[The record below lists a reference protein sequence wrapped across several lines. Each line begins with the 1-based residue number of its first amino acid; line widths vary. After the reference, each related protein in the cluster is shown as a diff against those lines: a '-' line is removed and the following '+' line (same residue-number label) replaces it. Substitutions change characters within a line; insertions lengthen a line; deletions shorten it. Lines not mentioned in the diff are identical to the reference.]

1 MHYFPFRSALTA
13 HITLTMRIRE
23 YSFAPR
29 AECADD
35 AAGQFVLGD
44 RDLMFLSTLFAAVSA

>member
-35 AAGQFVLGD
+35 AASQFVGD